1 MTDGRKNAYLFRSGS
16 SRKVGGVQTLKNTI
30 YSNKAVVIAAGCWSG
45 TLIHD
50 LMRESEILPDVPVKP
65 RKVGYSDLS
74 HSSSLILSIGF
85 KFLIMLCGREL
96 SLTKEAASSLNF
108 WINRYKI

>member
-16 SRKVGGVQTLKNTI
+16 SRKVGGVQTSKNTI

-45 TLIHD
+45 TLMHD
-50 LMRESEILPDVPVKP
+50 LMRESEILLDVPVKP
-65 RKVGYSDLS
+65 RKVGYSDLY

-85 KFLIMLCGREL
+85 KFLIMPCGRKL
-96 SLTKEAASSLNF
+96 SFTKEAASSLNF